1 VYHDGKKLVYVPDMW
16 SFMDDTEYK
25 NADLLFVE
33 GAALFRAFGHGEEAD
48 LRAAL
53 TDADAERTI
62 LLNLNE
68 HLQRMTTEELRRT
81 AKRDGYEL
89 GRDFASYDL

>member
-1 VYHDGKKLVYVPDMW
+1 M
-16 SFMDDTEYK
+16 SNTEYK

-33 GAALFRAFGHGEEAD
+33 GAALFRSFGHGEETD

-53 TDADAERTI
+53 TDADANRTI

-68 HLQRMTTEELRRT
+68 HLQRMSTEELRHT
-81 AKRDGYEL
+81 AERDGYEI
-89 GRDFASYDL
+89 GADFSEYSV